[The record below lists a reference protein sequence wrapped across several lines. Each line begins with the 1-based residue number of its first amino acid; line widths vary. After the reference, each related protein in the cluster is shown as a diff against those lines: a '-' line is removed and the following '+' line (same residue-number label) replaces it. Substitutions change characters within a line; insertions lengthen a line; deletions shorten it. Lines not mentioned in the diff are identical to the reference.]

1 MAASFSDFKCG
12 AANQPVTTETE
23 RFLTASDGMRLV
35 YWLRRSDAAASD
47 RVLLLLHG
55 AASNHTRWS
64 EFVEH
69 TRLVGTWSMLRPD
82 LRGNGAS
89 QSRSRQNLA
98 VWCDDLH
105 AILAAKRFSS
115 TVVIGHSLGAQIAVH
130 LAHRCPD
137 DVQGLVLIDPVFQR
151 GLKGRPRRLR
161 RHRWLF
167 SCLTNVILGLNR
179 LGLRRSEFPYRD
191 LRSLDAATR
200 EALRGNESFE
210 EIARRYTAL
219 GPILAHMPTANYLR
233 QALATVSPLPPPAE
247 IPVPVLVLLSSGI
260 TFAELA
266 VNQEEAA
273 AFPDSEVNLLDANH
287 WPLTEAPDAVREAIE
302 GWLDRRFPARTAGPA

>member
-1 MAASFSDFKCG
+1 MATPFSDFKG
-12 AANQPVTTETE
+12 GANQPVTTETE

-105 AILAAKRFSS
+105 AILAVERFSS

-130 LAHRCPD
+130 LAHRYPD
-137 DVQGLVLIDPVFQR
+137 DVHGLVLIDPVFQR
-151 GLKGRPRRLR
+151 GLRGRPRGFRRYRRL
-161 RHRWLF
+161 F
-167 SCLTNVILGLNR
+167 GCLTNVILGLNR
-179 LGLRRSEFPYRD
+179 IGLRRSEFPYRD
-191 LRSLDAATR
+191 LRSLDAETR
-200 EALRGNESFE
+200 EALSGDEPFE
-210 EIARRYTAL
+210 EIARRYSAL
-219 GPILAHMPTANYLR
+219 GPILKYMPTANYLR
-233 QALATVSPLPPPAE
+233 QALATVSPLPPPDE
-247 IPVPVLVLLSSGI
+247 IPMPVLVLLSSGI

-266 VNQEEAA
+266 INREEAA
-273 AFPDSEVNLLDANH
+273 AFPDSEVTLLDANH
-287 WPLTEAPDAVREAIE
+287 WPLTETPDAVREVIE
-302 GWLDRRFPARTAGPA
+302 RWLDRRFPTRTVGSA